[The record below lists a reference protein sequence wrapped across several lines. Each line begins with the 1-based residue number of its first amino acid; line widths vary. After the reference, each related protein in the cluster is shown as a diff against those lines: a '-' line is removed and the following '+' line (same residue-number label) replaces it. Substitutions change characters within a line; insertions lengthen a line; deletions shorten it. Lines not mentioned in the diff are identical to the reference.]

1 MAYSDLTTEQKA
13 VLTDYVRNLRAWAG
27 EQARTNNHGDALNLG
42 YNNMGAIF
50 TELGDSEEIPDASGL
65 GGAQTLTKAEVVTL
79 TAHVQGILTN
89 YNTANHR
96 SLWAKAAGP
105 SNLIG

>member
-1 MAYSDLTTEQKA
+1 MAYGDLTAEQKA

-27 EQARTNNHGDALNLG
+27 EQARTNNHSDTLNLG

-50 TELGDSEEIPDASGL
+50 AALGDSEEIPDASGL

-96 SLWAKAAGP
+96 ALWAKAAGP